1 MVPLY
6 NGFYPFP
13 LARAV
18 NSNSLIFDRSEFK
31 IDLYMFYYSRYD
43 HINRPFLSWHLGGV
57 PVQGNRKVSLIVTA
71 KTNIPSAINFPG
83 VVSLDDVEYSPGAC
97 NVILPGK

>member
-18 NSNSLIFDRSEFK
+18 NSNSLIFDPSEFK
-31 IDLYMFYYSRYD
+31 IDLYHNLPLSMKNSILLLSCIFESTVNIHM
-43 HINRPFLSWHLGGV
+43 HI
-57 PVQGNRKVSLIVTA
+57 
-71 KTNIPSAINFPG
+71 
-83 VVSLDDVEYSPGAC
+83 
-97 NVILPGK
+97 